1 MTMNAKTN
9 WSKLIKQYTL
19 EFGSG
24 ILQRSIHLI
33 ITSDEKDYYILPAGN
48 KTVSFCNH
56 EEADTRLVLYASN
69 VDSDVVVVCKD
80 TDNLILTIWAC
91 SKWT

>member
-1 MTMNAKTN
+1 M
-9 WSKLIKQYTL
+9 IKQYIL

-24 ILQRSIHLI
+24 ILQRSIHFI
-33 ITSDEKDYYILPAGN
+33 ITSEEKDYYILPARN
-48 KTVSFCNH
+48 ETVSFCNH
-56 EEADTRLVLYASN
+56 EEADIRLVLYASN

-91 SKWT
+91 SK